1 MGSHV
6 RNQSSFL
13 MQSKF
18 YSPAFNA
25 AIFDG
30 PIRIYFAQYQESTAL
45 KIYFELQ
52 EQLKELYFEARE
64 VYKKNGTHFFI
75 MMYPTAETFDFTF
88 GRQTEGSVIV
98 DRVDTD
104 YLIGVRGPVDESEID
119 LIALNLEKIIREL
132 KEYSEIIQPEA
143 ALAEL

>member
-1 MGSHV
+1 M
-6 RNQSSFL
+6 RQPASFL

-64 VYKKNGTHFFI
+64 NYKRNGTHIFI
-75 MMYPTAETFDFTF
+75 MMYPTAETYALSF
-88 GRQTEGSVIV
+88 GKKSAEEHSILVDKV
-98 DRVDTD
+98 DRD
-104 YLIGVRGPVDESEID
+104 YLVGVRGPVDEENINQ
-119 LIALNLEKIIREL
+119 IAERLEVIIREIRAQVIPEEAL
-132 KEYSEIIQPEA
+132 VAEI
-143 ALAEL
+143 